1 MCRVRLLGQYLS
13 CLIVV
18 SAVLALAST
27 PVAAQVVY
35 KLGDKDG
42 RIVYSDR
49 VVPGLRVV
57 GKLKP
62 PPPPD
67 PELVAAVRAAQAERK
82 LHAGNYAH
90 ERIRAMDAADVHIR
104 QAERRH
110 AAAVRSM
117 ETGAEPLPGERIG
130 TVRPGFSQFSE
141 AYWIRLTELE
151 REVAQTTKALEEAY
165 AGRNALRD

>member
-1 MCRVRLLGQYLS
+1 MRASLGERDCQPH
-13 CLIVV
+13 
-18 SAVLALAST
+18 APST
-27 PVAAQVVY
+27 PAGPAAPVRHFRMQPF
-35 KLGDKDG
+35 GC
-42 RIVYSDR
+42 
-49 VVPGLRVV
+49 
-57 GKLKP
+57 
-62 PPPPD
+62 
-67 PELVAAVRAAQAERK
+67 ELVAAVRAAQAERK